1 MSSHVAH
8 VSPDDT
14 IEHYMALVTE
24 NYVRHLL
31 VMKND
36 RAIDMISIGDLSK
49 MQSTAA
55 KTS

>member
-55 KTS
+55 KAS